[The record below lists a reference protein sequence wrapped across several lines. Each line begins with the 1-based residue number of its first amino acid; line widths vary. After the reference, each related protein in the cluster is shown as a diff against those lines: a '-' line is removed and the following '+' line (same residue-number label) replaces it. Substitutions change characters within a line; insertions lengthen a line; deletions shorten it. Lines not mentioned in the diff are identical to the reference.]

1 MKNFLDKLKRFPEKI
16 KAFVSKNAKSLKSF
30 AMAFLTVIAVSVVT
44 FLLLLAFNI
53 IYIDDGMKFNVELF
67 SAFKSTWYGWVIFI
81 ILQTVLCMLLCVI
94 PGASMAFILLSKT
107 LYPIAWQ
114 SFLLSFSSV
123 MICSTV
129 MYLVGRFGGYNLCVK
144 FLGEEDCEKS
154 LGLLRDKGT
163 VYFPLMMMFP
173 IFPDDALVMIAGTLK
188 MSLKWFIPSIII
200 GRGIGIC
207 TIVFGLSLVPFD
219 KFTSIFHWILFI
231 LICALLISLVFFSAH
246 KFNAMME
253 RKKKDSGLSDTE
265 EKNEEI
271 TEAPV
276 SEIVDESIVSDTENT
291 VEDNT

>member
-16 KAFVSKNAKSLKSF
+16 KAFVSKNAKSLKNF

-53 IYIDDGMKFNVELF
+53 IYVDDGMKFNVELF

-276 SEIVDESIVSDTENT
+276 SEIVDESIVSDTGNT